1 MNEQVVQLRQV
12 FANQGAFVQHAAER
26 IQAEL
31 DFAEALCDLHPQRAT
46 AWRGLITAA
55 ARTVAGAAGAGRADL
70 EAAVAQAEKTLAP
83 IAKVAKTYTIYCVG
97 HAHIDMNWM
106 WSWPETVAATNDSFG
121 TVLRLLEEFPTFHF
135 SQSQASVYAIIEQHH
150 PEMLQRIAQRVR
162 EGRWEVTASHW
173 VENEKNIVSGE
184 ALCRH
189 LLYTRRYMQTLFGLG
204 PEDVPIDWSPD
215 TFGHAHTVPSYLVRG
230 GVKYLYMHRPGTT
243 GTARPRAFRWQ
254 APDGSR
260 VLTKND
266 MELGYNGVIAPTMI
280 PTFLNFVRE
289 TGLPFGLFVYGVG
302 DHGGGPTRR
311 DLLRA
316 LDMDCWPVFPRLTF
330 STARTFFERLDAEGS
345 KLPVLNEELNFEFTG
360 CYTTQ
365 TLIKRDNRFAE
376 KRLVDAETAA
386 AVAWAS
392 GGRAYPAARFEEGWR
407 DTLFSHFH
415 DILPGSGVHDTR
427 TYTHG
432 LYQKTMAMT
441 GMEETQALR
450 YLAGQ
455 VDTRSAGP
463 LPEQDLPP
471 SRLPTAMGSG
481 VGFGSVDGGISHAEQ
496 SAGHGNRPFLLFNST
511 ATPRQE
517 IVEATLWDNA
527 YGWRRA
533 ELASIPFSVRAADGS
548 VVPAQTVETGS
559 YWGHDF
565 IRLAFPAQVPAYGYG
580 LYTVREQAAP
590 AAAPGAWQLGRG
602 HHCGYTFYERS
613 PEGLENDL
621 VRLELDTTT
630 GGIRKLV
637 LKAGDITLIAP
648 EAAAPALEYALERPH
663 PMTSWTVDHTRPV
676 EVPEV
681 LGIQRRLRG
690 PHKASIDVLLR
701 VRESD
706 FTLTYEL
713 RAGDPR
719 LHVHLIGTWFQRGTP
734 QTGIPSLRLAFPFNL
749 ANPQATYEIPF
760 GAIGRQLENGEEVP
774 ALRWAC
780 VVGES
785 AGRPAGC
792 LLLNDCKHGH
802 ALSGSTLRLTLIR
815 SSYDPDPLPEIGRHE
830 VHLALLPFAGDLPVA
845 AAIRQGI
852 AFDHSLRVVGTD
864 VHPGPLPESAELVS
878 ATPTTV
884 ILSTLKK
891 AEDGEALLVRL
902 FDPSGQATTAR
913 VTFNAALLGKI
924 RDAVEVDLLERPL
937 AASSAKV
944 KGNTVSVA
952 LPARGIATVLVRL
965 VRAAR

>member
-1 MNEQVVQLRQV
+1 MSDQLQQLRQS
-12 FANQGAFVQHAAER
+12 FASQGAFVQDAAER

-31 DFAEALCDLHPQRAT
+31 GFAEALCELHPQRAPT
-46 AWRGLITAA
+46 WRALMTAA
-55 ARTVAGAAGAGRADL
+55 ARTVAAAAGASRADL

-83 IAKVAKTYTIYCVG
+83 LAKVAKTYTIYCVG

-106 WSWPETVAATNDSFG
+106 WSWPETVAATNDSFS

-135 SQSQASVYAIIEQHH
+135 SQSQASVYAIIEEHH

-173 VENEKNIVSGE
+173 VENDKNIVSGE

-215 TFGHAHTVPSYLVRG
+215 TFGHAHTIPTYLVRG
-230 GVKYLYMHRPGTT
+230 GVKYLYLHRPGTN
-243 GTARPRAFRWQ
+243 GVPRPRAFRWQ

-266 MELGYNGVIAPTMI
+266 MEIAYNGIIAPPMI
-280 PTFLNFVRE
+280 HSFLNFVRE
-289 TGLPFGLFVYGVG
+289 TGLPFGLFVFGVG

-311 DLLRA
+311 DLLRG
-316 LDMDCWPVFPRLTF
+316 LEMDRWPVFPHLTF
-330 STARTFFERLDAEGS
+330 STARTFFERLDAEGD
-345 KLPVLNEELNFEFTG
+345 KLPVLDCELNSEFTG

-365 TLIKRDNRFAE
+365 TLIKRANRFAE

-386 AVAWAS
+386 TVAWATS
-392 GGRAYPAARFEEGWR
+392 GRAYPASRFEEGWR

-450 YLAGQ
+450 FLAAQ

-463 LPEQDLPP
+463 LPEQDLPA

-496 SAGHGNRPFLLFNST
+496 SAGYGNRPFLIFNST
-511 ATPRQE
+511 GHERAE
-517 IVEATLWDNA
+517 VIEATVWDNA
-527 YGWRRA
+527 SGWRRN
-533 ELASIPFSVRAADGS
+533 ELPSIPFSVRAADGT

-565 IRLAFPAQVPAYGYG
+565 IRLAFPAQLPAYGYG
-580 LYTVREQAAP
+580 LYTVREQAGP
-590 AAAPGAWQLGRG
+590 AIPPGAWQLGRG
-602 HHCGYTFYERS
+602 HHCNYAFYERS
-613 PEGLENDL
+613 PEGLENAL
-621 VRLELDTTT
+621 VRLELDPTT

-637 LKAGDITLIAP
+637 LKDGNLALIAP
-648 EAAAPALEYALERPH
+648 ETAVPTLEYAVERPH

-676 EVPEV
+676 EAPEV

-701 VRESD
+701 THESE

-713 RAGDPR
+713 RADDPR
-719 LHVHLIGTWFQRGTP
+719 LYLHLTGTWFQRGTP
-734 QTGIPSLRLAFPFNL
+734 QTGIPSLRLALPFNL
-749 ANPQATYEIPF
+749 ANPRATYEIPF
-760 GAIGRQLENGEEVP
+760 GAIGRELENGEEVP
-774 ALRWAC
+774 ALRWAS

-785 AGRPAGC
+785 AGQAAGC

-802 ALSGSTLRLTLIR
+802 ALNGSTLRLTLIR
-815 SSYDPDPLPEIGRHE
+815 SSYDPDPLPEIGKHE
-830 VHLALLPFAGDLPVA
+830 VHLALLPFAGELPVA

-852 AFDHSLRVVGTD
+852 AFDHGLRVVGTD
-864 VHPGPLPESAELVS
+864 IHPGALPAAAELLS
-878 ATPTTV
+878 GAPATT

-891 AEDGEALLVRL
+891 AETEEALLLRF
-902 FDPSGQATTAR
+902 FDPTGRATTAR
-913 VTFNAALLGKI
+913 ATLNAAVLGKVL
-924 RDAVEVDLLERPL
+924 DAVEVDLLERPL
-937 AASSAKV
+937 QASSAKV
-944 KGNTVSVA
+944 KGNTVSVS
-952 LPARGIATVLVRL
+952 LPARGIASVRVRL
-965 VRAAR
+965 KRPER